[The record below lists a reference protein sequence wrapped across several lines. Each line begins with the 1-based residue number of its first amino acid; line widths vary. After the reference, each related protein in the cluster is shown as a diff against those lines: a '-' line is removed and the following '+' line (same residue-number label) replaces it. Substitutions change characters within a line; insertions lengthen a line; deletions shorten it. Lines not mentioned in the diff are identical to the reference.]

1 MMGSRKGTVHP
12 KTATMQMASANN
24 LARFGLRQG
33 AETQLPR
40 STLSIP
46 SDGAGTMRGIPVEGS
61 VETFPAPDPGGGG
74 ALGSIAMPRVG
85 VQVSDNIC
93 FTKLSWHFVQDLS
106 ATRPLDSAYIE
117 APTKTAMAEA
127 RIHIPRF
134 ISRSPKR
141 CCIS

>member
-1 MMGSRKGTVHP
+1 MGSRAGTVHP
-12 KTATMQMASANN
+12 KTATARLAYANN
-24 LARFGLRQG
+24 LARFEQRQG

-46 SDGAGTMRGIPVEGS
+46 SEGVGTMRGIPLEGS

-93 FTKLSWHFVQDLS
+93 FTKLS
-106 ATRPLDSAYIE
+106 
-117 APTKTAMAEA
+117 
-127 RIHIPRF
+127 
-134 ISRSPKR
+134 
-141 CCIS
+141 